1 MGKYIVLFEI
11 SYFAFLNPPSGTSLY
26 YIALLSGSGQLTDC
40 EVADHCIVQVLVGDH
55 NKVTDHNIITL
66 QLYTASSCDVG
77 IEFATI

>member
-40 EVADHCIVQVLVGDH
+40 EVADHCVQVLVSGDRPQH
-55 NKVTDHNIITL
+55 HH
-66 QLYTASSCDVG
+66 ASTVYCVLL
-77 IEFATI
+77 